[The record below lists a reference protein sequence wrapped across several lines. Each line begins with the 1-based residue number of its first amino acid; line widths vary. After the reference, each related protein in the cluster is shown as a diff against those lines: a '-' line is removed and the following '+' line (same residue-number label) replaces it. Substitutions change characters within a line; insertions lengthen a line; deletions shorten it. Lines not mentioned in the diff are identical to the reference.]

1 MINLPKNEGLN
12 IIPFID
18 IMLVVLA
25 MVLSISTFIAS
36 GQIKVDLP
44 SASSAQPL
52 KSKEKLTII
61 IDQNDNF
68 YLNDTI
74 IDINDLEVK
83 IAATPKQTVVELKSD
98 KGAKF
103 DSFVK
108 IIDILKVNNH
118 QNFSIITEKTR

>member
-44 SASSAQPL
+44 NASSAQPL
-52 KSKEKLTII
+52 ESKEKLTII

-74 IDINDLEVK
+74 IDINNLKAK

>member
-44 SASSAQPL
+44 SASSTQPL

-74 IDINDLEVK
+74 IDINDLEIK

>member
-1 MINLPKNEGLN
+1 MIKLPKNEGLN

-52 KSKEKLTII
+52 ESKEKLTII
-61 IDQNDNF
+61 IDQDDNF

-74 IDINDLEVK
+74 ITIDELNAK
-83 IAATPKQTVVELKSD
+83 IATTPKETVVELKSD

-108 IIDILKVNNH
+108 IIDILKTNNH
-118 QNFSIITEKTR
+118 ENFSIITEKR

>member
-1 MINLPKNEGLN
+1 MIKLPKNEGLN

-44 SASSAQPL
+44 NASSAQPL
-52 KSKEKLTII
+52 ESKEKLTII
-61 IDQNDNF
+61 IDQDDNF

-74 IDINDLEVK
+74 IAIDELNAK
-83 IAATPKQTVVELKSD
+83 IATTPKETVVELKSD

-108 IIDILKVNNH
+108 IIDILKTNNH
-118 QNFSIITEKTR
+118 ENFSIITEKR